1 METLRSFKIRVGLPN
16 EKIRFYESTNKSGRF
31 VGSLGIYTLTTTKD
45 FNPEAEVFV
54 CRPPKDFECDD
65 TLYFLTNKSSEGAFT
80 L

>member
-16 EKIRFYESTNKSGRF
+16 EKIKFFKSTKSSGRF

-45 FNPEAEVFV
+45 FNPDAEVFV

-65 TLYFLTNKSSEGAFT
+65 NLYFLTNKCKETAFE

>member
-16 EKIRFYESTNKSGRF
+16 EKIKFFKSNKSNRF
-31 VGSLGIYTLTTTKD
+31 VGSLGVYTLTTTKD
-45 FNPEAEVFV
+45 FDPQAEVFV

-65 TLYFLTNKSSEGAFT
+65 TLYFLTNKSGKVAFD